1 MFYKNKYMIG
11 IYSLLDEGEQLLA
24 LVDNA
29 HEFAKLMEISYH
41 NASTILS
48 KLFAHKTNKIVYR
61 GRIRTVAFIEF

>member
-41 NASTILS
+41 NASAILS
-48 KLFAHKTNKIVYR
+48 KLFTHKTNKIVYR